1 MESTVVAS
9 AAAPA
14 LAVYASWGSRVWA
27 ATLDAIF
34 NFLLLIPVAII
45 VGLVRSELANWA
57 GLLVSLV
64 YFTLGHGGATGQ
76 TWGKKF
82 AGIRVVHE
90 SGAPLGYV
98 RALIRWA
105 VAIGLTILLAA
116 LGLKAPGAARQSRW
130 EHRDPRLARRLPSS
144 DCVPHA
150 RRGTCRRS

>member
-14 LAVYASWGSRVWA
+14 LPVYASWGSRVWA

-45 VGLVRSELANWA
+45 VGLARSELANWA

-64 YFTLGHGGATGQ
+64 YFTLGHGSATGQ

-105 VAIGLTILLAA
+105 VAIGLTILLIIPNLIDVLWPLWDSKRQA
-116 LGLKAPGAARQSRW
+116 LRDKAVGSIVIRA
-130 EHRDPRLARRLPSS
+130 
-144 DCVPHA
+144 
-150 RRGTCRRS
+150 